1 MDTPSNIVDLEEG
14 YAVLQWNRYN
24 LVAGSAMLF
33 YEHLITIDRE
43 ARCICARK
51 LSPGKALFFLLRY
64 TTLILALGMF
74 ASGILAPTKFRQ
86 VYDMMIE
93 LPSD

>member
-1 MDTPSNIVDLEEG
+1 
-14 YAVLQWNRYN
+14 
-24 LVAGSAMLF
+24 MLF

-74 ASGILAPTKFRQ
+74 ASGILAPTKFVR
-86 VYDMMIE
+86 VTCHSSVCAFPD
-93 LPSD
+93 LH